1 MESRCPE
8 VGAPSGASV
17 ASRAPVAAL
26 RLWPRACRFKTA
38 GILFPHYLV
47 SVSEVGPAC
56 GSWICRERLTAQ
68 SEYHGRIRSSRLCGR
83 QECLPTA
90 RDLLSQDSFA
100 DFWRHGRRMNWIRSR
115 GASSG
120 GNSRPWRPSGSQAGS
135 LKTLPA
141 GTAASS
147 ILFWTDLSLTFFNIR
162 FVLQG
167 GLAPPDSGFL
177 SKIYISALCTPC
189 SFQD

>member
-26 RLWPRACRFKTA
+26 RLWPQACRFKTA

-56 GSWICRERLTAQ
+56 GSWISRERLTAQ
-68 SEYHGRIRSSRLCGR
+68 SECHGRIRSSRLCGR

-100 DFWRHGRRMNWIRSR
+100 DFWRHGSR
-115 GASSG
+115 EE
-120 GNSRPWRPSGSQAGS
+120 QCLVS
-135 LKTLPA
+135 LRHQFADALDIGDEAHVEHTV
-141 GTAASS
+141 
-147 ILFWTDLSLTFFNIR
+147 R
-162 FVLQG
+162 FINHENFD
-167 GLAPPDSGFL
+167 ARHH
-177 SKIYISALCTPC
+177 
-189 SFQD
+189 